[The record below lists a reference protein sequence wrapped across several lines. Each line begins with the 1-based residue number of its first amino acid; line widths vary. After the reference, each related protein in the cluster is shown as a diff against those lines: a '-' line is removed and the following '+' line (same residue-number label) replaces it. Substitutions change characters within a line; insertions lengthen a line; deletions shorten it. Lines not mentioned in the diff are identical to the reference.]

1 MEYLTARNGPLRSS
15 TGKIPKERNGAKP
28 RSLPLISSPIPR
40 VEKGWQGPHGRATQ
54 PTQSQALKE
63 RLASQNGGQG
73 ARKKA
78 TPGGAS
84 LRAFSCAF
92 MLFLGCVTT
101 FLFLPVLLRKRKLLA
116 EIPLCCDSSALVCA
130 LGRGPKAWFFALSL
144 LGHHTSLFLSLCR
157 FRCTPSGV
165 FRPVPF
171 RFVSVF
177 HSAPFHSV
185 P

>member
-78 TPGGAS
+78 TPERGIFAGFF
-84 LRAFSCAF
+84 LRLYAFPWLRDH
-92 MLFLGCVTT
+92 LFVPAC
-101 FLFLPVLLRKRKLLA
+101 LA
-116 EIPLCCDSSALVCA
+116 EEKEAFGRNPSVLRLFGFGMCFGKRAKGLVLCA
-130 LGRGPKAWFFALSL
+130 
-144 LGHHTSLFLSLCR
+144 
-157 FRCTPSGV
+157 
-165 FRPVPF
+165 
-171 RFVSVF
+171 
-177 HSAPFHSV
+177 
-185 P
+185 